1 MSNTTVV
8 TAPSKGEHGKEQEKG
23 GKVAVKQEEASSTST
38 QQQQQ
43 RQQQQQQA
51 TRSPKTI
58 YLISKTREIHHHFQN
73 SVFYVR
79 STKEVP
85 DVVRYSDR
93 LRPPPS
99 IDAGAVLSHC
109 LGGRKR
115 TRCGVFVPEELVGG
129 QRRIRGWDGSGTGG
143 EDGVGGK
150 GGGKKG
156 LNLAELAAKIR
167 KEGGLDVEENEGEG
181 QEDEEGGV
189 YEDEGEESE
198 GEDYVTNYYE
208 SEGEESKGSDG
219 EPTF

>member
-1 MSNTTVV
+1 
-8 TAPSKGEHGKEQEKG
+8 
-23 GKVAVKQEEASSTST
+23 
-38 QQQQQ
+38 
-43 RQQQQQQA
+43 
-51 TRSPKTI
+51 
-58 YLISKTREIHHHFQN
+58 
-73 SVFYVR
+73 
-79 STKEVP
+79 
-85 DVVRYSDR
+85 
-93 LRPPPS
+93 
-99 IDAGAVLSHC
+99 
-109 LGGRKR
+109 
-115 TRCGVFVPEELVGG
+115 VFVPEELVGG

-189 YEDEGEESE
+189 YEDEGEESD